1 VTPTAVVA
9 GSIAQKPGRGGHAWV
24 FLQYIL
30 GLARLGFNIVF
41 MDRLDPSAFLDSDG
55 RSCPPERS
63 VGVAWLAR
71 IMRGFGLG
79 EAWAVL
85 GPGGR
90 PIAGMSSDDLA
101 KGLDRSALLLNIN
114 GFLTEPD
121 LLDRVPRRVFLD
133 IDPGFPQMWQEL
145 GLHDSFVGHDDFVTV
160 GANIGRPGCEV
171 PTCGVRWIPT
181 RPPVVLEHWT
191 PEAIRPSGSFTSV
204 ATWRGAYGPVEY
216 RGRKYGPR
224 AHEFRKFADVPRRS
238 GGRFVIALDIHPDD
252 SRDIELLE
260 SGGWSLIDPRA
271 VAGDPG
277 AYRDFVRRSAAEFTV
292 AKGMYVQSRG
302 GWFSDRSACYL
313 ASGRPVLAQDTGLE
327 SQYPTGK
334 GLVLFETPEDAIRG
348 VEEIRS
354 DYEGHARAARRLAE
368 EFFDSDIVLSEL
380 LSSLQIG

>member
-1 VTPTAVVA
+1 MIPTAVVA

-41 MDRLDPSAFLDSDG
+41 LDRLDPRAFLDDG
-55 RSCPPERS
+55 GRDCPPERS

-71 IMRGFGLG
+71 IMREFGLD

-90 PIAGMSSDDLA
+90 PIAGLGRDEVV
-101 KGLDRSALLLNIN
+101 KGLDRSSVLLNIN
-114 GFLTEPD
+114 GFLTEPE
-121 LLDRVPRRVFLD
+121 LLERASRRIFLD
-133 IDPGFPQMWQEL
+133 IDPGFPQMWREL
-145 GLHDSFVGHDDFVTV
+145 DLHDAFAGHDDFVTV
-160 GANIGRPGCEV
+160 GENIGGPGCEV
-171 PTCGVRWIPT
+171 PTCDIRWIPT

-191 PEAIRPSGSFTSV
+191 PEPSPPGGSFTSV
-204 ATWRGAYGPVEY
+204 GTWRGAYGPVEY
-216 RGRKYGPR
+216 RGRTYGPR
-224 AHEFRKFADVPRRS
+224 AHEFRKFANVPRRS
-238 GGRFVIALDIHPDD
+238 GGRFQVALDIHPDD

-260 SGGWSLIDPRA
+260 AGGWSLIDPRV
-271 VAGDPG
+271 VAGDPR
-277 AYRDFVRRSAAEFTV
+277 AYRDFVRDSAAEFMV
-292 AKGMYVQSRG
+292 AKGMYVQTRG

-313 ASGRPVLAQDTGLE
+313 ASGRPVLAQDTGLA

-334 GLVLFETPEDAIRG
+334 GLILFETPEEAIRG

-354 DYEGHARAARRLAE
+354 DYEGHARAARQLAE

-380 LSSLQIG
+380 LSSLGIG